1 MKIDYLSFIPFFC
14 EGVFFNRG
22 TIVVS
27 DEQASKLVKNPSF
40 MTRVRKGIIRFN
52 DFKTF
57 LDSAIPKAS
66 YNEEQESLK
75 INAIKNAHDIED
87 IKDLVKDEHSS
98 TVIKEA
104 DKKMEELDY
113 KASQLKEKKGSLKKA
128 RDDAEK
134 DSFKKEAF
142 EINGK

>member
-22 TIVVS
+22 TVVVS

-52 DFKTF
+52 DFETI
-57 LDSAIPKAS
+57 LDSTIPKAS
-66 YNEEQESLK
+66 YNEEQEFLK

-87 IKDLVKDEHSS
+87 IKNLVKDEHSS

-128 RDDAEK
+128 REDAEK

>member
-22 TIVVS
+22 TVVVS

-52 DFKTF
+52 DFETI
-57 LDSAIPKAS
+57 LDSTIPKAS
-66 YNEEQESLK
+66 YSEEQESLK

-87 IKDLVKDEHSS
+87 IKNLVKDEHSS
-98 TVIKEA
+98 AVIKEA

-128 RDDAEK
+128 REDAEK